1 MELFENLAYEISDV
15 LYKKNHPAMKQAKGY
30 VDSQAS
36 NFLGKKIIEKVKS
49 HANVVTVAGLASA
62 IPGGELASGGAIVA
76 STWKMYYDINKIIGI
91 SFSDNFLKSV
101 ASGIASNLASNG
113 IAFAATAVVNKIPLI
128 GQIAGALAGPAI
140 NRTALYAAAGCYLT
154 ALSKILKDGEI
165 SESALRAALPR
176 R

>member
-1 MELFENLAYEISDV
+1 MELFENLAYEIGDV
-15 LYKKNHPAMKQAKGY
+15 LYKKNHPGIKKAKGY

-36 NFLGKKIIEKVKS
+36 NYLGKRIIEKVKS
-49 HANVVTVAGLASA
+49 HANVVTFAGLASA

-76 STWKMYYDINKIIGI
+76 STWKMYYDINKEIGI

-113 IAFAATAVVNKIPLI
+113 VAFAATAIVNKIPI
-128 GQIAGALAGPAI
+128 FGQIAGAVAGPAI

-154 ALSKILKDGEI
+154 ALKKILNSGDI
-165 SESALRAALPR
+165 SERALKAALPR
-176 R
+176 S